1 MKMLTKRFLQFVI
14 GALILTIVFRYSLNL
29 CIESER
35 VFAAIICSIF
45 YFLLMYLA
53 GWFFGKKDD
62 AENEIL
68 DIGFRYHSATYVL
81 CVVFSYIS
89 YLIGWHTETLK
100 AMTVTA
106 ISWGIGLLIHFIC
119 YLIERRKTIRG
130 YVKEEIFQ

>member
-53 GWFFGKKDD
+53 GWFFVEKIAGF
-62 AENEIL
+62 AIIL
-68 DIGFRYHSATYVL
+68 
-81 CVVFSYIS
+81 
-89 YLIGWHTETLK
+89 
-100 AMTVTA
+100 
-106 ISWGIGLLIHFIC
+106 
-119 YLIERRKTIRG
+119 
-130 YVKEEIFQ
+130 